1 MDNLLV
7 FAPDALVRFR
17 GGRVLIH
24 TSAPG
29 MAPFETD
36 NPILIGWVCQFTRPA
51 DPEQLRAALPAADRV
66 VAAQVLDYLRRSG
79 VLVAAGAAS
88 DAAAGGATATAQ
100 ISGRT
105 QDLLRALARS
115 TYDLA
120 CDLLGTGPVAEQ
132 ELVRASGIGVEQRL
146 LGMLAAADSLRKELQ
161 ALRGPALALQLRALQ
176 VDAGARGLKLHIG
189 CGKGHLPGWI
199 NIDVHPAPLAM
210 NVLRGL
216 PFADGSADFVFVS
229 HLLEHLYFP
238 RDVQPFLGE
247 LRRVLAPG
255 GIVRIVV
262 PDIGK
267 CIEAYVNNDR
277 EFYASRRET
286 WPWWPANPTRLED
299 FLGYAGAGPEPAFLF
314 ESHKYGYD
322 FETLQRVLREAGFAS
337 IFESAYMASEHATL
351 RVDEISVVARA
362 MYGQRHYSLFVEASG
377 GSGTGSAAPN
387 T

>member
-1 MDNLLV
+1 MANLLV

-17 GGRVLIH
+17 GGRVLVH
-24 TSAPG
+24 TSAPS
-29 MAPFETD
+29 MPPFETD
-36 NPILIGWVCQFTRPA
+36 NPILIGWVCQFARPA
-51 DPEQLRAALPAADRV
+51 DPEQLRAALPASDRV
-66 VAAQVLDYLRRSG
+66 VAGQVLDYLRRSG
-79 VLVAAGAAS
+79 VLVAADTAGEASAGAAAEDGS
-88 DAAAGGATATAQ
+88 
-100 ISGRT
+100 RT
-105 QDLLRALARS
+105 QDQLRALARS

-120 CDLLGTGPVAEQ
+120 CDLLGMGPAAEQ
-132 ELVRASGIGVEQRL
+132 ALVHASGIGVEQRL

-161 ALRGPALALQLRALQ
+161 ALREPALAAQLRALQ

-238 RDVQPFLGE
+238 RDVQPFLAE

-267 CIEAYVNNDR
+267 CIEAYVHNDR
-277 EFYASRRET
+277 EFFASRRET
-286 WPWWPANPTRLED
+286 WPWWPSNPTRLED
-299 FLGYAGAGPEPAFLF
+299 FLAYAGAGPEPAFLF

-322 FETLQRVLREAGFAS
+322 FETLQRVLGEAGFES
-337 IFESAYMASEHATL
+337 VIESAYMASQHAAL
-351 RVDEISVVARA
+351 RVDEVSAVAKA
-362 MYGQRHYSLFVEASG
+362 MYGQRHYSLFVEAG
-377 GSGTGSAAPN
+377 GAAGAGSAAPN